1 MSATYI
7 YYYKSDSSREALGRI
22 NAEDF
27 DDAMYQISVIKQL
40 SLDLVD
46 NLFVVEC
53 VKGCNDENDI

>member
-7 YYYKSDSSREALGRI
+7 YYYKSDSSREAVGRV

-27 DDAMYQISVIKQL
+27 DDAINQISVIKQL
-40 SLDLVD
+40 SSDLID

-53 VKGCNDENDI
+53 VKGCIDENDI